1 MKRTLLGI
9 AGLFGFVVASVALF
23 AVVFALVDLRE
34 NRSARTISIG
44 SKAFTESIVLAEVMA
59 ELIER
64 KTDIRV
70 IRRTNLGGTH
80 IVFEALRAGEI
91 DLYPE
96 YTGTGLVAILKLSA
110 QGDAERTFRSVSQEF
125 SRRFAL
131 SWLAPMAF
139 NNTYA
144 LAVTK
149 RKSRELALERISDLT
164 RHPGL
169 VAGFASE
176 FMARE
181 DGYPGLIRRYGL
193 ELDARG
199 MEAGL
204 MYGAVATGEVD
215 VISAYATD
223 GRIDK
228 FGLVVLEDDRGFFP
242 PYHAAPLVRRETLEE
257 FAEIAPALAVLA
269 GKLTDAEMRRV
280 NAAVDIGGRTPESV
294 AAEIVARL
302 LESEP

>member
-9 AGLFGFVVASVALF
+9 AGLFAFVAASVALF
-23 AVVFALVDLRE
+23 VVVFALVDLKETRH
-34 NRSARTISIG
+34 ARTLSVG

-64 KTDIRV
+64 KSSLHV
-70 IRRTNLGGTH
+70 VRRTNLGGTH

-96 YTGTGLVAILKLSA
+96 YTGTGLMAILKHSSES
-110 QGDAERTFRSVSQEF
+110 DKERTFHTVKREF
-125 SRRFAL
+125 SERFAL
-131 SWLAPMAF
+131 TWLSPMAF

-144 LAVTK
+144 LAVTE
-149 RKSRELALERISDLT
+149 RKSRALGLERISDLK

-176 FMARE
+176 FMARA
-181 DGYPGLIRRYGL
+181 DGYPGLERRYGL

-204 MYGAVATGEVD
+204 MYRAIASGEVD

-228 FGLVVLEDDRGFFP
+228 LKLVVLKDDRGFFP
-242 PYHAAPLVRRETLEE
+242 PYQAAPLIRSETLQK
-257 FAEIAPALAVLA
+257 FPEIAPALGVLA
-269 GKLTDAEMRRV
+269 GKLTDAEMRRI
-280 NAAVDIGGRTPESV
+280 NAAVDIDGKTPQSV
-294 AAEIVARL
+294 AHEIVEGL
-302 LESEP
+302 LRGKL